1 MYKDHLLH
9 SIEREIAQLKALI
22 PHIEE
27 KDLAFRPNE
36 KVRSTYELMQYLST
50 IGSTMMHWY
59 LDGMTQ
65 EYRDKAKA
73 NRESLTLANFGTRL
87 DEQLKTIKQ
96 SMERVKEEDLHNKMV
111 ELPYKETMP
120 LGQAIIAGPIRWL
133 AVYRMELFVYLK
145 LIGKTELSTKEAW
158 TLAVPAASGN

>member
-1 MYKDHLLH
+1 MYKEHLLY
-9 SIEREIAQLKALI
+9 SMGREIAQLKSLV

-27 KDLAFRPNE
+27 NDLSFRPNE

-59 LDGMTQ
+59 LDGMTP
-65 EYRDKAKA
+65 EYREQVKAQ
-73 NRESLTLANFGTRL
+73 RESLTLSNFTERL
-87 DEQLKTIKQ
+87 ETQWLNIQ
-96 SMERVKEEDLHNKMV
+96 QYMQRISEEDLHNKTV

-145 LIGKTELSTKEAW
+145 LSGKTELSTKEAW
-158 TLAVPAASGN
+158 TITATAAANN